1 VKIIPRKYSNLIYI
15 LLMGF
20 GMSLFMTLII
30 TYINTG
36 IDINYPK
43 RFLKAWTVG
52 LPIAIATS
60 LIVGPIVKRFVDKYT
75 K

>member
-1 VKIIPRKYSNLIYI
+1 MLSKKYSNLIFVLI
-15 LLMGF
+15 MGF

-36 IDINYPK
+36 MDSDYPK
-43 RFLKAWTVG
+43 RFFKAWAVG

-60 LIVGPIVKRFVDKYT
+60 LLVGPIAKKFVDRIT

>member
-1 VKIIPRKYSNLIYI
+1 
-15 LLMGF
+15 MGF

-36 IDINYPK
+36 MDNEYSQ
-43 RFLKAWTVG
+43 RFFKAWSVS
-52 LPIAIATS
+52 LPVAMIATT
-60 LIVGPIVKRFVDKYT
+60 IVAPVVQKFVDKIT

>member
-1 VKIIPRKYSNLIYI
+1 MFSKRYSQLLFVLI
-15 LLMGF
+15 MGF
-20 GMSLFMTLII
+20 LMSLLMTLII

-36 IDINYPK
+36 IDSDYTN
-43 RFLKAWTVG
+43 RFLKAWTVS

-60 LIVGPIVKRFVDKYT
+60 LFLGPITKRFVDKVT

>member
-1 VKIIPRKYSNLIYI
+1 
-15 LLMGF
+15 MGF

-36 IDINYPK
+36 MDSNYPT
-43 RFLKAWTVG
+43 RFFKAWSVG
-52 LPIAIATS
+52 LPIAIITS
-60 LIVGPIVKRFVDKYT
+60 LLVGPIPKRFVDKIT

>member
-1 VKIIPRKYSNLIYI
+1 MFKKKYSNLIFVLI
-15 LLMGF
+15 MGF

-36 IDINYPK
+36 MDSDYPK
-43 RFLKAWTVG
+43 RFFKAWSVS

-60 LIVGPIVKRFVDKYT
+60 LLVGPIAKKFVDRIT

>member
-1 VKIIPRKYSNLIYI
+1 MFNKKYSNLIFVLI
-15 LLMGF
+15 MGF
-20 GMSLFMTLII
+20 EMSLFMTLII

-36 IDINYPK
+36 MDSGYPG
-43 RFLKAWTVG
+43 RFLKAWSIG

-60 LIVGPIVKRFVDKYT
+60 LLVGPITKRFVDRIT

>member
-1 VKIIPRKYSNLIYI
+1 MFKKKYSNLIFVLI
-15 LLMGF
+15 MGF

-36 IDINYPK
+36 MDGDYPK
-43 RFLKAWTVG
+43 RFFKAWSVG
-52 LPIAIATS
+52 LPIAIITS
-60 LIVGPIVKRFVDKYT
+60 LLVGPIAKRFVERIT

>member
-1 VKIIPRKYSNLIYI
+1 MFPKKFSNLIFVLI
-15 LLMGF
+15 MGF

-36 IDINYPK
+36 MDNGYFR
-43 RFLKAWTVG
+43 RFLKAWSVG

-60 LIVGPIVKRFVDKYT
+60 LLVGPIAKRFVDKIT
-75 K
+75 I

>member
-1 VKIIPRKYSNLIYI
+1 MKIIPRKYSNLIYI

-60 LIVGPIVKRFVDKYT
+60 LIVGPIVKKFVDNNT